1 MMILPLLLVA
11 AKLVSGAAAAAAAVA
26 VVTICFDQVMRN
38 LRREKVHSKDIGKLV
53 KEHLDNGKV
62 RVVGSVLSNRPLGI
76 FPRHV
81 RYEEVFSG
89 KLDPQ
94 LEALFGGKERVNI
107 TL

>member
-1 MMILPLLLVA
+1 MILPILLLA
-11 AKLVSGAAAAAAAVA
+11 AKLASGAAVAAAFA
-26 VVTICFDQVMRN
+26 VVMICFDQVMRN
-38 LRREKVHSKDIGKLV
+38 LLLHKVHSRDLGELV
-53 KEHLDNGKV
+53 KRHLENGRV

-81 RYEEVFSG
+81 RHEEVFEG

-94 LEALFGGKERVNI
+94 LEALFGGKERVKI